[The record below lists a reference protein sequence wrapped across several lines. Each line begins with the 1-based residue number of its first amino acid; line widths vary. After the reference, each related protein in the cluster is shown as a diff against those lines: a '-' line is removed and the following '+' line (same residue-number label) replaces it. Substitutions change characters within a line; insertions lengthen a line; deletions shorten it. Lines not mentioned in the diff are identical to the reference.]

1 MIRLA
6 FVGDLGSGKSFFA
19 KKLNYPVFNADL
31 EVSKIYKKDR
41 KFFNK
46 LQKAI
51 PNLDFTFPLNKKD
64 LINCIIL
71 NNKNLSKITKI
82 IHPIIN
88 KKLKVFLEK
97 NKKKKYVVLDIPLY
111 LENKLNKKNDI
122 IIFIQSNRNE
132 IKKRLLKRKEFNEK
146 IFKIFKK
153 IQLPLYIK
161 RKKSNFIIKN
171 DFSDKK
177 TKKNVKYILDQIQ
190 K

>member
-97 NKKKKYVVLDIPLY
+97 NKKKKICCFRHSSL
-111 LENKLNKKNDI
+111 
-122 IIFIQSNRNE
+122 F
-132 IKKRLLKRKEFNEK
+132 RK
-146 IFKIFKK
+146 
-153 IQLPLYIK
+153 
-161 RKKSNFIIKN
+161 
-171 DFSDKK
+171 
-177 TKKNVKYILDQIQ
+177 
-190 K
+190 